1 MTILRLGPEITEREL
16 FDEATP
22 DEYLLDLIDDYG
34 CLENALSSAV
44 EARKAAEVLV
54 KENAPAPRKEL
65 IVRFHCRSPGGARVE
80 GVRVKTRAEI
90 EAAHELDVHNGWDQ
104 FPQNIKRYRHDIA
117 EIEAH
122 ETSCLMVEVE
132 YGLPALEEEEECR
145 LEEMRAQLEA
155 IGATRAH
162 TLHGV
167 QRKHRL
173 AALQPD
179 LITSV
184 LADLDSMTG
193 TM

>member
-1 MTILRLGPEITEREL
+1 VCSS
-16 FDEATP
+16 
-22 DEYLLDLIDDYG
+22 DL
-34 CLENALSSAV
+34 
-44 EARKAAEVLV
+44 
-54 KENAPAPRKEL
+54 
-65 IVRFHCRSPGGARVE
+65 
-80 GVRVKTRAEI
+80 
-90 EAAHELDVHNGWDQ
+90 
-104 FPQNIKRYRHDIA
+104 A